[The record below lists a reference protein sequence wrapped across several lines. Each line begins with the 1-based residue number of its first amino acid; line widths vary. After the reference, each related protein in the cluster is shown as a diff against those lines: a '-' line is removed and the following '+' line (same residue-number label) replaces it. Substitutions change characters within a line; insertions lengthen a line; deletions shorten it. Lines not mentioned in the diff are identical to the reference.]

1 MNGNIY
7 QRKDGRFE
15 ARVSL
20 GKDENGKRHYRSY
33 YGNTYEEAE
42 IKLLSVQEKRG
53 FDVKITEMTVKE
65 VGYEYLNNVKVRLK
79 ESSIANYRMKLE
91 KHIIPVLGNIK
102 CCLLSS
108 SDVSGFIDQK
118 LKSGLSARYV
128 SDIVVLLKSLFRY
141 ASRFYGIV
149 NPVESIL
156 MPKRAK
162 TEIAILTNKQQSALQ
177 KYLRN
182 DASLTSLGISLSL
195 YTGIRIGELCALQ
208 WRDIDFDNCAI
219 KISKTV
225 QRIQCTVG
233 NGKTKIVITEPKSQS
248 SVRTIPIP
256 QFLLELLRNAK
267 TSSEYFVLSGSNKPV
282 EPRALQYRF
291 AKILKKVNLPSV
303 HFHSLRHA
311 FATNCIAL
319 GFDIKTLS
327 EILGHSSVEITLN
340 RYVHS
345 SMDRKRAYMGLLK
358 WAA

>member
-42 IKLLSVQEKRG
+42 MKLLSVQEKRC

-65 VGYEYLNNVKVRLK
+65 LGYEYLNTVHTRLK
-79 ESSIANYRMKLE
+79 ESSLANYRMKLE
-91 KHIIPVLGNIK
+91 KHIIPMLGNIK
-102 CCLLSS
+102 CSLLRS
-108 SDVSGFIDQK
+108 SDVSGFIDHK

-128 SDIVVLLKSLFRY
+128 SDIVVLLKSFFRY
-141 ASRFYGIV
+141 ASRSYGIQ
-149 NPVESIL
+149 NPVKSIL

-162 TEIAILTNKQQSALQ
+162 TEIAILNNKQQSTLQ
-177 KYLRN
+177 KFLKN
-182 DASLTSLGISLSL
+182 NANLTSLGISLSL

-208 WRDIDFDNCAI
+208 WRDIDFDSNTI

-319 GFDIKTLS
+319 GFDIKTLCIS
-327 EILGHSSVEITLN
+327 
-340 RYVHS
+340 
-345 SMDRKRAYMGLLK
+345 
-358 WAA
+358 

>member
-1 MNGNIY
+1 MIGNIY

-15 ARVSL
+15 ARISL
-20 GKDENGKRHYRSY
+20 GKDESGKRHYRSY

-42 IKLLSVQEKRG
+42 MKLLSVQEKRC

-65 VGYEYLNNVKVRLK
+65 VGYEYLNYVSTRLK
-79 ESSIANYRMKLE
+79 ESSLANYRMKLE

-102 CCLLSS
+102 CCLLNS
-108 SDVSGFIDQK
+108 SDVSDFIDQK
-118 LKSGLSARYV
+118 LKTGLSARYI
-128 SDIVVLLKSLFRY
+128 SDIVVLLKSVFRY
-141 ASRFYGIV
+141 ASRSYGIK
-149 NPVESIL
+149 NLIEANL
-156 MPKRAK
+156 MPKKTK
-162 TEIAILTNKQQSALQ
+162 TEIVILNNKQQSELQ

-182 DASLTSLGISLSL
+182 DASLTSLGITLSL

-208 WRDIDFDNCAI
+208 WRDIDFDNGTI

-225 QRIQCTVG
+225 QRIQYSDC
-233 NGKTKIVITEPKSQS
+233 NKKTKIVITEPKSQS
-248 SVRTIPIP
+248 SVRIIPIP

-267 TSSEYFVLSGSNKPV
+267 ASPEYFVISGSNKPV

-311 FATNCIAL
+311 FAINCIAL